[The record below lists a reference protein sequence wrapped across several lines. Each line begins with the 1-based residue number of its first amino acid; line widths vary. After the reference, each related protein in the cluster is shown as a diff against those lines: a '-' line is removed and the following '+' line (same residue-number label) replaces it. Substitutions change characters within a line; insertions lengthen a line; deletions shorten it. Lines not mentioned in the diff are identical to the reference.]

1 MDCQQPTTTGNEIK
15 QEGKEEKKEEVPKL
29 SPKAC
34 TTFNEDVVRLTGE
47 DGKESFAV
55 VTVSPSFSFERGLK
69 RESRSD
75 LLHFYSILDSV
86 VGQMN
91 RYEFPLSFEH
101 TSQNLML
108 RKSEYP

>member
-55 VTVSPSFSFERGLK
+55 VTVSPSFSFERDFE
-69 RESRSD
+69 RASRSD
-75 LLHFYSILDSV
+75 LLHF
-86 VGQMN
+86 GQ
-91 RYEFPLSFEH
+91 RCWADEQVRVLSFSFH
-101 TSQNLML
+101 TRATS
-108 RKSEYP
+108 